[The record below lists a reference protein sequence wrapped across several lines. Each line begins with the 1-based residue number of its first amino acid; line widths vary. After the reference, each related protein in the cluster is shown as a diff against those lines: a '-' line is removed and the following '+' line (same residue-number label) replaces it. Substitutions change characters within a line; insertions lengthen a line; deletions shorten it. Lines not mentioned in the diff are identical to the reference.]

1 MGEMSSQDCFEYLN
15 YAVSNGMIDV
25 AKLVTAVEMNKRQ
38 ELLEK
43 HPYSIWQGNNGKWY
57 TYFPDESLQRKGKL
71 VKKSTREKLEKA
83 IVAFYTESE
92 RVPTF
97 GECFRMQQD
106 YMLEHFKI
114 TPSTYYRKD
123 NDYTKY
129 IEGSSFEKMQMD
141 RITES
146 DIIRFL
152 DDMLAKFNCQ
162 MTRKAFN
169 NVKSLIGN
177 VFVYGKVIKGYKC
190 IYIKELLAG
199 IIPSG
204 RQLKKKQDKLE
215 VFDDAEVDDLI
226 DWIFKNHNDSIR
238 HMGLLFM
245 LFTGVRVG
253 ELSVLKLSDF
263 STQSIHKLH
272 VQRCLTKKKD
282 DNGITQRVIVEYA
295 KTETSEKEIL
305 LSDDAIDIYNR
316 ILRLREEQG
325 QVSEWFM
332 FENGRRLT
340 ISNFDKCIRKLCK
353 EMEIPVRSCHKL
365 RKTYCSELL
374 DVGVSE
380 KVVQDQMRHSD
391 VRTTQSHY
399 NFCIKTTEAK
409 RDAINMV
416 RKLGEY
422 A

>member
-1 MGEMSSQDCFEYLN
+1 M
-15 YAVSNGMIDV
+15 
-25 AKLVTAVEMNKRQ
+25 
-38 ELLEK
+38 
-43 HPYSIWQGNNGKWY
+43 
-57 TYFPDESLQRKGKL
+57 
-71 VKKSTREKLEKA
+71 
-83 IVAFYTESE
+83 
-92 RVPTF
+92 
-97 GECFRMQQD
+97 
-106 YMLEHFKI
+106 
-114 TPSTYYRKD
+114 
-123 NDYTKY
+123 
-129 IEGSSFEKMQMD
+129 
-141 RITES
+141 
-146 DIIRFL
+146 
-152 DDMLAKFNCQ
+152 
-162 MTRKAFN
+162 
-169 NVKSLIGN
+169 
-177 VFVYGKVIKGYKC
+177 
-190 IYIKELLAG
+190 
-199 IIPSG
+199 
-204 RQLKKKQDKLE
+204 
-215 VFDDAEVDDLI
+215 
-226 DWIFKNHNDSIR
+226 
-238 HMGLLFM
+238 
-245 LFTGVRVG
+245 
-253 ELSVLKLSDF
+253 LKLSDF